1 MTVAGGM
8 NYPELF
14 SIYRGTRVL
23 VTGHTGFKGSWLT
36 VWLRELGAHVTGIA
50 LDPTTTPSLFAEAK
64 VGEGIRDSRVDIRD
78 HAALKAAVAGASPDV
93 VFHLAAQPLVRESY
107 TLSRETMDIN
117 FMGSVHLFEAVR
129 AAPTVRALVHV
140 STDKC
145 YENREVPKGYREEDP
160 LGGHDPYS
168 ASKAAAEIAFQSYSR
183 SFFQVEGR
191 PLAASGRAG
200 NVIGG
205 GDWARDRIV
214 PDAVRSLV
222 QGQAIPVRN
231 PGAIRP
237 WQHVLEALSGYMT
250 LGAHLLH
257 GEADAQGAWNFG
269 PAEGNVRTVREL
281 VEAVLPVWGSGTW
294 HHLREEKAP
303 HEASLL
309 MLSCEKARRELDWLP
324 RWDFPETL
332 RRTVSWYREF
342 HEGRSARELCVRDI
356 RDYMGIA

>member
-1 MTVAGGM
+1 M
-8 NYPELF
+8 NYPELLA
-14 SIYRGTRVL
+14 IYRGTRVL

-36 VWLRELGAHVTGIA
+36 IWLRDLGAQVTGLA
-50 LDPTTTPSLFAEAK
+50 LDPVTDPSLFREGGVAD
-64 VGEGIRDSRVDIRD
+64 GIRDLRVDIRD
-78 HAALKAAVAGASPDV
+78 HEALAAAVAAARPDV

-117 FMGSVHLFEAVR
+117 FMGSVHLFEAAR
-129 AAPTVRALVHV
+129 AVDSVRALVHV

-145 YENREVPKGYREEDP
+145 YENREVPHGYREDDP

-183 SFFQVEGR
+183 SFFRVSGR
-191 PLAASGRAG
+191 PMAASGRAG

-214 PDAVRSLV
+214 PDAMRSLAK
-222 QGQAIPVRN
+222 GESIPVRN
-231 PGAIRP
+231 PGATRP
-237 WQHVLEALSGYMT
+237 WQHVLEALSGYLT

-257 GEADAQGAWNFG
+257 GETDVQGSWNFG
-269 PAEGNVRTVREL
+269 PADGNVKTVREL
-281 VEAVLPVWGSGTW
+281 VETVLPVWGSGAW

-309 MLSCEKARRELDWLP
+309 MLSCEKARAELGWTP
-324 RWDFPETL
+324 RWDFPETI
-332 RRTVSWYREF
+332 RRTVSWYRDF
-342 HEGRSARELCVRDI
+342 SQGRPARELCLRDI
-356 RDYMGIA
+356 RDYMGPA